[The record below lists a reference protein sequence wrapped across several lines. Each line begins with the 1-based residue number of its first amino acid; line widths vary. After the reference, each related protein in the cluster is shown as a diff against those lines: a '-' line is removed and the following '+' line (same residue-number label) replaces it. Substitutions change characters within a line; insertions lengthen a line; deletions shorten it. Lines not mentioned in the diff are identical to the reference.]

1 MDVSHVLTQALL
13 LGLAVGVVVAALVL
27 LMAAVSATLGS
38 SGVQPLTEGSS
49 LPFGFT
55 R

>member
-13 LGLAVGVVVAALVL
+13 LGLAVGVVVAALAIL
-27 LMAAVSATLGS
+27 LAAASATLGS
-38 SGVQPLTEGSS
+38 SGVQPLAEGPS

-55 R
+55 V